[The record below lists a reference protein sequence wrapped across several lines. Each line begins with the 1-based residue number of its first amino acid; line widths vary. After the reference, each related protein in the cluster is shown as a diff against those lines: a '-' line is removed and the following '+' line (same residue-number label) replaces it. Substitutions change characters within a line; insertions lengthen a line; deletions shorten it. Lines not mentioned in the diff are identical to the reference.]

1 MDENIELRFI
11 DSNIRSMA
19 EVLTEED
26 PDYQNEV
33 KDIDESIQ
41 ALYDKKVEIK
51 MRYIKLKKENILDKL
66 KKGMN

>member
-1 MDENIELRFI
+1 MDDNIELKFI

-33 KDIDESIQ
+33 KDIDKSIQ
-41 ALYDKKVEIK
+41 ALYEKKAEIK
-51 MRYIKLKKENILDKL
+51 MRYIKLKKENILDTL
-66 KKGMN
+66 KKDMN

>member
-11 DSNIRSMA
+11 DSNIQSMA

-26 PDYQNEV
+26 MDYQNEV

-41 ALYDKKVEIK
+41 ALYEKKAEIK
-51 MRYIKLKKENILDKL
+51 MRYIKLKKENILDIL
-66 KKGMN
+66 KKGTN